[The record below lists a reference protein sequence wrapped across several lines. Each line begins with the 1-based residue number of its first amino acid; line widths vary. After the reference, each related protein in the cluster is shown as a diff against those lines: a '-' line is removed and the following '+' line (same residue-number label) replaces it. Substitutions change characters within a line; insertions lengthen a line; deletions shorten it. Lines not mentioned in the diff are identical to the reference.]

1 MENRLL
7 DSHEL
12 DLLYRL
18 EKATPLA
25 RIAADLSLAEGT
37 VKNRLSAIYR
47 KLGVR
52 NRRDAVEYGYRNG
65 YFS

>member
-1 MENRLL
+1 
-7 DSHEL
+7 
-12 DLLYRL
+12 
-18 EKATPLA
+18 
-25 RIAADLSLAEGT
+25 GT

>member
-1 MENRLL
+1 MTMSEARVENRLL

-25 RIAADLSLAEGT
+25 RIAADLSSPRA
-37 VKNRLSAIYR
+37 R
-47 KLGVR
+47 
-52 NRRDAVEYGYRNG
+52 
-65 YFS
+65 